1 MLSILPT
8 QEQLMFLIA
17 FASPLIPN
25 LTVMDLFEAGGELT
39 GLRRKESAKTKKGG
53 DEKSKTLAQ
62 QIEHSTEAAWQGRLL
77 RLLKIL

>member
-1 MLSILPT
+1 
-8 QEQLMFLIA
+8 MFLIA

-53 DEKSKTLAQ
+53 DEKTLAQ